1 MKEKMKYM
9 YFSDGTDNGKPFD
22 SLEEAVKYLYQQALH
37 SKVHLDGVLKD
48 MQVTEDAFVLYV
60 EKYHFLRGRA
70 IEEMGIRIRT
80 ACDAEKI
87 KSYFEINRI

>member
-37 SKVHLDGVLKD
+37 SKVHLDGVLKG
-48 MQVTEDAFVLYV
+48 MQVTEDLCS
-60 EKYHFLRGRA
+60 L
-70 IEEMGIRIRT
+70 GIRRSVNSVH
-80 ACDAEKI
+80 
-87 KSYFEINRI
+87 KSVDTQSTKYGCR